1 MLMQMI
7 MEKVLI
13 IDIRKSLS
21 IGINMLSK
29 QMENVCLNNVL
40 IINETNRR
48 IIYNDFTRLY
58 SSKIKLINKARQ

>member
-29 QMENVCLNNVL
+29 QMEDVCLNNVL

-48 IIYNDFTRLY
+48 IVYNDFTRLY
-58 SSKIKLINKARQ
+58 SSKIKLINQARQ